1 MQKSSIL
8 ITLIAVLTSV
18 SIFKLSNISAIK
30 QSDMISPE
38 IGAEVHQKFEEYL
51 VEYKK
56 IYTPEEKIYRLAIFY
71 KNFMEVIT
79 QNKKKSTWKAGL
91 NMMSDMTQKEIDIK
105 YSTVYPDVAPTPSE
119 KITKK

>member
-30 QSDMISPE
+30 QIDMISPE

-79 QNKKKSTWKAGL
+79 HNKKKSTWKAGL